1 MEPRREERPA
11 VANVSGGPGPGAMQL
26 REATLIVADPR
37 TGRRQ
42 EFELGG
48 SVGRGEI

>member
-1 MEPRREERPA
+1 MDPRREKRPV
-11 VANVSGGPGPGAMQL
+11 VADVSGGPGPGAMQL
-26 REATLIVADPR
+26 CEATLIVADPH

-48 SVGRGEI
+48 SVGRGEN